1 MASFP
6 LFYDFVSWRRKLCNY
21 KMKVVNVSEST
32 YLPIQFAK
40 SFLRI
45 ISICGLAGTVN
56 IADGSDDV
64 IKFLLN
70 ISLSRMLGWSRY
82 QET

>member
-45 ISICGLAGTVN
+45 ISSLIY
-56 IADGSDDV
+56 DSRSKDSQ
-64 IKFLLN
+64 KKSFLPSAREL
-70 ISLSRMLGWSRY
+70 M
-82 QET
+82 